1 MIIETNANQLYRV
14 RECADPNLPHVWIG
28 TPVKRE
34 RYAEGDAIKVR
45 FVPKAKAREHLIRK
59 ALCRVVQP

>member
-1 MIIETNANQLYRV
+1 MIIETNANQLYQV
-14 RECADPNLPHVWIG
+14 RETGDKNLPHVWLG

-34 RYAEGDAIKVR
+34 RYADGDMIKVR
-45 FVPKAKAREHLIRK
+45 FTPKGKERLIRK

>member
-1 MIIETNANQLYRV
+1 MIIENKRQLYRV
-14 RECADPNLPHVWIG
+14 RECTDPNMPHVWLG

-34 RYAEGDAIKVR
+34 RYAEGDMIKVR
-45 FVPKAKAREHLIRK
+45 FTPKGKERLIRK